1 MKESNSKKLDKQYD
15 LLVTVDKK
23 VAVVEEH
30 LKNIN
35 GKILELDATCKIQD
49 GRILWLE
56 QKLWLAIGGGI
67 VIIGILNFI
76 GVV

>member
-23 VAVVEEH
+23 VAVIEEH
-30 LKNIN
+30 LRTIN
-35 GKILELDATCKIQD
+35 SQVITLHNKCTEQDVKITGI
-49 GRILWLE
+49 E
-56 QKLWLAIGGGI
+56 QKLWMAVGGGI